1 MKLAGNS
8 RGIGLSSSLE
18 HLSRWPEKM
27 VAAHGNTALLNL
39 GLMNT

>member
-18 HLSRWPEKM
+18 HLSRWPEQM
-27 VAAHGNTALLNL
+27 VATHGNTALLNL